1 METRNLSQKIEDLA
15 QFFQLL
21 KSNSSNLVKM
31 EEIFESEVKF
41 FQSSLESGESESLP
55 MGNLNYEDFISRIF
69 FYGLSILKKLIY
81 FTKEKNMMRAM
92 VEKISVNIFI
102 YLGDRNFYL
111 LLKELEEKREENCF
125 YDYNVTEL
133 LSIMNKTKKD
143 KASLTM
149 IHFSLENFGKMLDN
163 YLKIGSPNGN

>member
-55 MGNLNYEDFISRIF
+55 MGNLNYEDFIDV
-69 FYGLSILKKLIY
+69 LK
-81 FTKEKNMMRAM
+81 
-92 VEKISVNIFI
+92 
-102 YLGDRNFYL
+102 
-111 LLKELEEKREENCF
+111 
-125 YDYNVTEL
+125 
-133 LSIMNKTKKD
+133 
-143 KASLTM
+143 
-149 IHFSLENFGKMLDN
+149 
-163 YLKIGSPNGN
+163 